1 MYLRN
6 VSRDETKRKSTYWKY
21 PLCTLGKIGVKWS
34 VLRESLIEK
43 KTLKTKISQNFQAKR
58 TSYYMGNKFTWASN
72 FSRETHKER

>member
-34 VLRESLIEK
+34 VLRESNREEDFK
-43 KTLKTKISQNFQAKR
+43 DK
-58 TSYYMGNKFTWASN
+58 N
-72 FSRETHKER
+72 FSELSGKKN